1 MILIVGAS
9 ASGKTVI
16 AKYLIDTYHFKKFV
30 TSTTRPMRIGEK
42 QNIDYHFL
50 NNEEFDAKISN
61 NDFVEHVTY
70 NGYKYGSER
79 KEIGTNKILIVEPKG
94 LETYLALK
102 DKTIVSFYIECDEK
116 TRINRMNARNDNKQD
131 IKKRIEND
139 RTIFTSELE
148 NKVNYFI
155 DSSCANIQEIGD
167 KIYNLY
173 TAQVTGSN

>member
-1 MILIVGAS
+1 
-9 ASGKTVI
+9 
-16 AKYLIDTYHFKKFV
+16 
-30 TSTTRPMRIGEK
+30 
-42 QNIDYHFL
+42 
-50 NNEEFDAKISN
+50 
-61 NDFVEHVTY
+61 
-70 NGYKYGSER
+70 
-79 KEIGTNKILIVEPKG
+79 
-94 LETYLALK
+94 
-102 DKTIVSFYIECDEK
+102 
-116 TRINRMNARNDNKQD
+116 MNARNDNKHD